1 MNALG
6 QELGDVGKAVLDIGA
21 GMAIGAAT
29 GGGTA
34 AVSAGG
40 NTDWYNRQ
48 LHPSEL
54 DWIRNNA
61 EAFAKEQGISV
72 AEAEQRLIE
81 RAAQRVDY
89 AWSKM
94 IDSQD
99 AAADSF
105 LSSASAMKGDVPSS
119 SAVSFINSDGKAQ
132 NLFSASG
139 DEYYSIGKYSN
150 LAAKYNRENNQFLTN
165 ILVPKVKNN
174 LVFEGVKDGGNA
186 LSEAARTVLDSPIE
200 TSKNMVQTVE
210 HTLSDCLKNPLAC
223 ATEKWATFDSASG
236 DLLKTHYNQADVNA
250 LYGKDMTAETALVPL
265 IRGGTVVAE
274 VLPVVKAGSV
284 AVKSVDNMLSPLVKG
299 VDANEKLPVVGE
311 IEGYNQTTTYFRVE
325 GGGEGYKTSVNRI
338 NVNNDG
344 TITINS
350 GCQGQL
356 CVSAKSPNHAL
367 YYLTEKRK
375 NGTVVVFEVDKSL
388 HQEILA
394 TAIPQK
400 PIPGI
405 PRNPNAPKIV
415 DEAKGNPSINLELP
429 KVWDRLIEKHSSKAR
444 VLTEKEFKNE
454 FGKE

>member
-1 MNALG
+1 MNTLG
-6 QELGDVGKAVLDIGA
+6 QALGDVGKAVLDIGA

-61 EAFAKEQGISV
+61 ETFAKEQGISV
-72 AEAEQRLIE
+72 AEAEQRLLE

-139 DEYYSIGKYSN
+139 DEYYSTGQYSG
-150 LAAKYNRENNQFLTN
+150 LASSYDKANQHVLTN
-165 ILVPKVKNN
+165 TLIPKIKNN
-174 LVFEGVKDGGNA
+174 LIFKSAEDGA
-186 LSEAARTVLDSPIE
+186 SAVTDVARTVLDSPIA
-200 TSKNMVQTVE
+200 TSKNMVKTVE
-210 HTLSDCLKNPLAC
+210 HSLSDCLKNPLAC
-223 ATEKWATFDSASG
+223 ATDKWTTFDTSSG
-236 DLLKTHYNQADVNA
+236 DLLRTHYNQADVNA

-284 AVKSVDNMLSPLVKG
+284 
-299 VDANEKLPVVGE
+299 
-311 IEGYNQTTTYFRVE
+311 
-325 GGGEGYKTSVNRI
+325 
-338 NVNNDG
+338 
-344 TITINS
+344 
-350 GCQGQL
+350 
-356 CVSAKSPNHAL
+356 
-367 YYLTEKRK
+367 
-375 NGTVVVFEVDKSL
+375 
-388 HQEILA
+388 
-394 TAIPQK
+394 
-400 PIPGI
+400 
-405 PRNPNAPKIV
+405 
-415 DEAKGNPSINLELP
+415 
-429 KVWDRLIEKHSSKAR
+429 
-444 VLTEKEFKNE
+444 
-454 FGKE
+454 

>member
-1 MNALG
+1 
-6 QELGDVGKAVLDIGA
+6 
-21 GMAIGAAT
+21 
-29 GGGTA
+29 
-34 AVSAGG
+34 
-40 NTDWYNRQ
+40 
-48 LHPSEL
+48 
-54 DWIRNNA
+54 
-61 EAFAKEQGISV
+61 
-72 AEAEQRLIE
+72 
-81 RAAQRVDY
+81 
-89 AWSKM
+89 
-94 IDSQD
+94 
-99 AAADSF
+99 
-105 LSSASAMKGDVPSS
+105 
-119 SAVSFINSDGKAQ
+119 
-132 NLFSASG
+132 
-139 DEYYSIGKYSN
+139 
-150 LAAKYNRENNQFLTN
+150 
-165 ILVPKVKNN
+165 N

>member
-1 MNALG
+1 MLTGNVSGAVASGTTSAAALHLNALG

-132 NLFSASG
+132 NLFSTSG
-139 DEYYSIGKYSN
+139 DEYYSTGKYSN

-186 LSEAARTVLDSPIE
+186 LSEAARAALDSPIE
-200 TSKNMVQTVE
+200 TTKNVVKTVE
-210 HTLSDCLKNPLAC
+210 HSLSDCLKNPATC
-223 ATEKWATFDSASG
+223 ATEKWTTFDTSSG
-236 DLLKTHYNQADVNA
+236 DLLRTHYNQADVNA

-265 IRGGTVVAE
+265 MRGGTVVAE

-284 AVKSVDNMLSPLVKG
+284 AVKSVDNMLSP
-299 VDANEKLPVVGE
+299 
-311 IEGYNQTTTYFRVE
+311 
-325 GGGEGYKTSVNRI
+325 
-338 NVNNDG
+338 
-344 TITINS
+344 
-350 GCQGQL
+350 
-356 CVSAKSPNHAL
+356 
-367 YYLTEKRK
+367 
-375 NGTVVVFEVDKSL
+375 
-388 HQEILA
+388 
-394 TAIPQK
+394 
-400 PIPGI
+400 
-405 PRNPNAPKIV
+405 
-415 DEAKGNPSINLELP
+415 
-429 KVWDRLIEKHSSKAR
+429 
-444 VLTEKEFKNE
+444 
-454 FGKE
+454 